1 MMERA
6 QKPQK
11 AAANHWQFC
20 PIDVGEGNLYNKISK
35 LRNAVPT
42 YGIGRRKFGTVK
54 IQEN

>member
-6 QKPQK
+6 QKPKK

-20 PIDVGEGNLYNKISK
+20 PIDAGEGNLYNKISK